1 MLTVSPAH
9 AKAHLSELLD
19 KVEAGEAVIITRHG
33 RPAAQ
38 LRSVARSRR
47 PLPLDDL
54 AAFAPLCR
62 VRGGRARNGC
72 ARCEMKG
79 FKAQAGCSISTRVS
93 SRRLFFLR
101 STSDRIA
108 AFVRRLP
115 VEELTVSHWTRVE
128 FSSLIARDVRM
139 SVLDAA
145 TGARADARF
154 EAMVDASFAVLL
166 PNADDFG
173 LAKRYLGKF
182 NTGLR
187 AGDALHLAIAGNRQ
201 AAAIYSLDKGLLM
214 AGRLL
219 DLPVSM
225 GI

>member
-1 MLTVSPAH
+1 VLYFDTSF
-9 AKAHLSELLD
+9 L
-19 KVEAGEAVIITRHG
+19 
-33 RPAAQ
+33 
-38 LRSVARSRR
+38 
-47 PLPLDDL
+47 
-54 AAFAPLCR
+54 APL
-62 VRGGRARNGC
+62 VLP
-72 ARCEMKG
+72 E
-79 FKAQAGCSISTRVS
+79 
-93 SRRLFFLR
+93 
-101 STSDRIA
+101 STSDKIA
-108 AFVRRLP
+108 AFVRGLP

-128 FSSLIARDVRM
+128 FSSLISRDVRM

-145 TGARADARF
+145 AGERADARF

>member
-1 MLTVSPAH
+1 MLYFDTSF
-9 AKAHLSELLD
+9 L
-19 KVEAGEAVIITRHG
+19 
-33 RPAAQ
+33 
-38 LRSVARSRR
+38 
-47 PLPLDDL
+47 
-54 AAFAPLCR
+54 APL
-62 VRGGRARNGC
+62 VLP
-72 ARCEMKG
+72 E
-79 FKAQAGCSISTRVS
+79 
-93 SRRLFFLR
+93 
-101 STSDRIA
+101 STSEKIA

-145 TGARADARF
+145 AGARADARF

>member
-1 MLTVSPAH
+1 VLYFDTSF
-9 AKAHLSELLD
+9 L
-19 KVEAGEAVIITRHG
+19 
-33 RPAAQ
+33 
-38 LRSVARSRR
+38 
-47 PLPLDDL
+47 
-54 AAFAPLCR
+54 APL
-62 VRGGRARNGC
+62 VLP
-72 ARCEMKG
+72 E
-79 FKAQAGCSISTRVS
+79 
-93 SRRLFFLR
+93 
-101 STSDRIA
+101 STSDKIA

-128 FSSLIARDVRM
+128 FSSLISRDVRM

-145 TGARADARF
+145 AGERADARF

>member
-1 MLTVSPAH
+1 VLYFDTSFH
-9 AKAHLSELLD
+9 
-19 KVEAGEAVIITRHG
+19 
-33 RPAAQ
+33 
-38 LRSVARSRR
+38 
-47 PLPLDDL
+47 
-54 AAFAPLCR
+54 APL
-62 VRGGRARNGC
+62 VLP
-72 ARCEMKG
+72 E
-79 FKAQAGCSISTRVS
+79 
-93 SRRLFFLR
+93 
-101 STSDRIA
+101 STSDKIA

-145 TGARADARF
+145 AGARADARF

>member
-1 MLTVSPAH
+1 MLYFDTSF
-9 AKAHLSELLD
+9 L
-19 KVEAGEAVIITRHG
+19 
-33 RPAAQ
+33 
-38 LRSVARSRR
+38 
-47 PLPLDDL
+47 
-54 AAFAPLCR
+54 APL
-62 VRGGRARNGC
+62 VLP
-72 ARCEMKG
+72 E
-79 FKAQAGCSISTRVS
+79 
-93 SRRLFFLR
+93 
-101 STSDRIA
+101 STSDKIA

-115 VEELTVSHWTRVE
+115 VEEFTVSHWTRVE
-128 FSSLIARDVRM
+128 FSSLIARDGRM

-145 TGARADARF
+145 AGARADARF

>member
-1 MLTVSPAH
+1 MLYFDTSFH
-9 AKAHLSELLD
+9 
-19 KVEAGEAVIITRHG
+19 
-33 RPAAQ
+33 
-38 LRSVARSRR
+38 
-47 PLPLDDL
+47 
-54 AAFAPLCR
+54 APL
-62 VRGGRARNGC
+62 VLP
-72 ARCEMKG
+72 E
-79 FKAQAGCSISTRVS
+79 
-93 SRRLFFLR
+93 
-101 STSDRIA
+101 STSDKIA

-139 SVLDAA
+139 SVVDAA
-145 TGARADARF
+145 AGARADARF

-166 PNADDFG
+166 PSADDFG

>member
-1 MLTVSPAH
+1 VLYFDTSF
-9 AKAHLSELLD
+9 L
-19 KVEAGEAVIITRHG
+19 
-33 RPAAQ
+33 
-38 LRSVARSRR
+38 
-47 PLPLDDL
+47 
-54 AAFAPLCR
+54 APL
-62 VRGGRARNGC
+62 VLP
-72 ARCEMKG
+72 E
-79 FKAQAGCSISTRVS
+79 
-93 SRRLFFLR
+93 
-101 STSDRIA
+101 STSDKIA

-145 TGARADARF
+145 AGERADARF

-187 AGDALHLAIAGNRQ
+187 AGDALHLAIADNRQ